1 MRGPVAP
8 LTLVDLSGLEI
19 TSSGRKP
26 IWTGTTGTSLA
37 GGTLNLESSC
47 ARAWTSQ
54 DVQALCIKFSRFV
67 YNPCRLRKRPS
78 KPEVQWV
85 TNNPRHKFELRS
97 VRGKLTNLGKNIG
110 ALRGVFVSK
119 VSISFLM
126 SRAVNVNATSMF
138 DSTSRC
144 DMLPCNFDAG
154 ALRPEVGGCRW
165 KLSGAVLF
173 SLDPPCAESDTL
185 LSLSSLSL
193 VEYVGSLFGQI
204 NRI

>member
-1 MRGPVAP
+1 M
-8 LTLVDLSGLEI
+8 DLSGLEI
-19 TSSGRKP
+19 TSSRRKP

-37 GGTLNLESSC
+37 GGILNLESSC

-54 DVQALCIKFSRFV
+54 NAQALCIKLSRFV
-67 YNPCRLRKRPS
+67 YSPCRLRKRPS

-97 VRGKLTNLGKNIG
+97 VRGKLTNLGKSIS

-126 SRAVNVNATSMF
+126 PRAVNATSMF
-138 DSTSRC
+138 DSIGRC

-173 SLDPPCAESDTL
+173 SLDPPCTESDTL
-185 LSLSSLSL
+185 LSLSPLSL